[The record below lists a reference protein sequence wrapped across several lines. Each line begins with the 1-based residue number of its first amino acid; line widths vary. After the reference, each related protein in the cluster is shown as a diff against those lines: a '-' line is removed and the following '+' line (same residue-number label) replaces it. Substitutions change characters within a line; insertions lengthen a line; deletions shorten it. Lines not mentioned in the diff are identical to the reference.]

1 MKQYFAKFVENQPLT
16 NKKFW
21 KFNIT
26 VITNNNVRNDD
37 VITLKE
43 KGQFINDEL
52 EVAETL
58 KVH

>member
-1 MKQYFAKFVENQPLT
+1 MKQYFSKFVENQPLT
-16 NKKFW
+16 NKSFW

>member
-16 NKKFW
+16 NKNFW